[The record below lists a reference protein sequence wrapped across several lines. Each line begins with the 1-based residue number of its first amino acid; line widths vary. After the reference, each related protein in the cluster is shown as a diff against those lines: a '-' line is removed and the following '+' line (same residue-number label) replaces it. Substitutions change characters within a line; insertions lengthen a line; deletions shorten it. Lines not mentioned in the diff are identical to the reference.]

1 MFILVFVLLSLSL
14 RHKQVNRHVKFSEL
28 AKFVFEEK
36 KRHCV
41 AFFFGINAKP
51 QINYKLTTSF
61 LS

>member
-36 KRHCV
+36 KKALCGT
-41 AFFFGINAKP
+41 FFRY
-51 QINYKLTTSF
+51 QC
-61 LS
+61 

>member
-36 KRHCV
+36 KGIVWH
-41 AFFFGINAKP
+41 FFSVSMLNRR
-51 QINYKLTTSF
+51 LTTNLPRVF
-61 LS
+61 